1 MTAAEEWVWLARIR
15 RPQGRKGEV
24 LAEILTDFPEKF
36 AERRQLWLLGA
47 TAAGTKAAPGQ
58 AKEAA
63 PREVTLVDHWLHKG
77 SVVLHFAGVDSITAA
92 ETLAGLVVAIPFAE
106 RAPLSDDEVYIA
118 DLIGCSLVDVAGA
131 APVVVGEIEDVDRTA
146 GPVALLVVRGAAGEV
161 LVPFAKSYL
170 RNLDI
175 AAKRVEM
182 ALPEGLTDLNPPEK
196 ISKISITE
204 TPAASTRRPA

>member
-1 MTAAEEWVWLARIR
+1 MTTAEEWVWLARIR

-36 AERRQLWLLGA
+36 AERKQLWLLSD
-47 TAAGTKAAPGQ
+47 TAAAASAA
-58 AKEAA
+58 AKKAA

-92 ETLAGLVVAIPFAE
+92 ETLAGLVVAVPLAE

-146 GPVALLVVRGAAGEV
+146 GPVALLIVRGAAGEV
-161 LVPFAKSYL
+161 LVPFAKSFL
-170 RNLDI
+170 RTLDI
-175 AAKRVEM
+175 AGKRVEM

-196 ISKISITE
+196 TSKILITE